1 MGWLRP
7 TLRHLM
13 ILVVHFAL
21 LFGLIAPLLRGGMYG
36 VLTFLLPLSPPLLS
50 LLVLVF
56 DRPGPAKYW
65 LVGLLASLFLP
76 SLVVWVNLIAALAWI
91 LGSRQVGAFLL
102 ILLLVVNPVGLGS
115 VVRLARRLPR
125 RCPECGLR
133 SLLPL
138 GGRSS
143 GLLWCAS
150 CGFRERVGRR

>member
-1 MGWLRP
+1 MDPTWRRPYGLRP

-21 LFGLIAPLLRGGMYG
+21 LLGLIAPLLRGGMYG

-56 DRPGPAKYW
+56 DRPSPAKYW

-91 LGSRQVGAFLL
+91 L
-102 ILLLVVNPVGLGS
+102 
-115 VVRLARRLPR
+115 
-125 RCPECGLR
+125 
-133 SLLPL
+133 
-138 GGRSS
+138 
-143 GLLWCAS
+143 
-150 CGFRERVGRR
+150 